1 MRADQLQK
9 AARDMGI
16 SFSSAVIM
24 RCRYLVSVISD
35 NENYI
40 YGKSD
45 DIPAMTIPAAL
56 TEIISIKRHEYRY
69 KRGITRKDGITDEMI
84 QRARDYP
91 ITELIEFKRG
101 TALAFC
107 HDDHSPSLR
116 LWKSGNKATCYP
128 CAKSFNP
135 IDILMERDGLSFIDA
150 VKCLQ

>member
-9 AARDMGI
+9 AAGDMGI
-16 SFSSAVIM
+16 SFASAVIM

-45 DIPAMTIPAAL
+45 DIPDMTIPAAL
-56 TEIISIKRHEYRY
+56 TEIISIKRYEYRY

-116 LWKSGNKATCYP
+116 LWQAGNRATCYP
-128 CAKSFNP
+128 CGKSFNP
-135 IDILMERDGLSFIDA
+135 IDVLMERDGFTFIEA
-150 VKCLQ
+150 VKQLQ